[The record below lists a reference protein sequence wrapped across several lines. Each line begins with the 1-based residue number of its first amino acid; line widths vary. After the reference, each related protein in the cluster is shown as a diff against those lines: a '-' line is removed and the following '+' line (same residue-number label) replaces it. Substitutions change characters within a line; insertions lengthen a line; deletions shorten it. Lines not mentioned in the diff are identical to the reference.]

1 MLSKEMIIT
10 MARTGRPNFYT
21 AEKLQKKV
29 DEYFRDTKEAEK
41 MPSVVDLALYLG
53 FYSERALMRYTEES
67 SVPLSD
73 KEDLVRIITRAKEMI
88 KSANVQALYNRETT
102 RGAQFVLQNGFGYS
116 EKQEIRHDAVI
127 NVKITDE

>member
-1 MLSKEMIIT
+1 

-29 DEYFRDTKEAEK
+29 DEYFKDTKEAEK

-88 KSANVQALYNRETT
+88 KSANVQALYNRETSK
-102 RGAQFVLQNGFGYS
+102 GAQFVLQNGFGYS
-116 EKQEIRHDAVI
+116 EKQEIRHDSVI

>member
-1 MLSKEMIIT
+1 

-29 DEYFRDTKEAEK
+29 DEYFRDTKEADK

-116 EKQEIRHDAVI
+116 EKQEIRHDTVI